1 MIYRENLN
9 KEKTNINKKEF
20 ALKLLQKEE
29 VAKNLSKTQVELG
42 VDGILEF
49 LQQSFVTDCTIELRG
64 FGKFICKGGKVRF
77 KSFVKF

>member
-29 VAKNLSKTQVELG
+29 VRKNLSKMQVELG

-49 LQQSFVTDCTIELRG
+49 LQQSFATDCIIELRG
-64 FGKFICKGGKVRF
+64 FGKFICKSGKVRF
-77 KSFVKF
+77 KSFVKY